1 MFLTG
6 VNIDV
11 IFQIMFFRMGSFAE
25 ELRWLHFFALAC
37 SAISEVCVLAR
48 KYFII
53 IYRSCKP
60 INRSYLSHM
69 YISVTLKNTIY

>member
-1 MFLTG
+1 
-6 VNIDV
+6 
-11 IFQIMFFRMGSFAE
+11 MFFRMGSFAE
-25 ELRWLHFFALAC
+25 ELRWLHFLALAC

-48 KYFII
+48 KCFII
-53 IYRSCKP
+53 INRSCKP